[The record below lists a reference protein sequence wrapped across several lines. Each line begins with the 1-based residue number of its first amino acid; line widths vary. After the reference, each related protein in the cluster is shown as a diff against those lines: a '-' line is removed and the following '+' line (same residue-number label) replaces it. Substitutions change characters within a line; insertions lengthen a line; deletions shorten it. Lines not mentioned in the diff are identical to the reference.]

1 MNPNGP
7 VPPPKTLPQKPNLL
21 FIITDQDRGLM
32 HFPPGWEMK
41 NLTAMP
47 RLRRHGLTFT
57 RAYCS
62 TCMCSPSR
70 ATLFTGTFPPEHG
83 VILTLTQ
90 DMTYSDQEPTLATDF
105 QTMSRMLTAGGYAVS
120 YIGKWHL
127 SKDTYG
133 GFDNMVPKDMM
144 EYGFA
149 GWLPPDAGED
159 VAPEHFGGGRANR
172 DLAYINQAVNFLYN
186 VQQGN
191 NTEPFA
197 LFLSLVNPHDVL
209 SFPKTW
215 QADYGPEF
223 LEGDIELP
231 ATVDEDLSLKPT
243 VQQLLVPYLAGGLG
257 PLPTDEMKRQYLN
270 FYANLIKHTDAQINT
285 VLDVLYQVYDTRTG
299 RSLAD
304 TTLVVRTADHGE
316 MGMTHH
322 GMRQKIFNA
331 YEETMSVPMVIS
343 NPVLFP
349 KPEVSDQ
356 FFSLVDM
363 MPTIDGL
370 LKLGNPL
377 GYTFRGCDLSPVI
390 HHPQLAEP
398 VQDAI
403 LFTFDDFRAGNGNS
417 INPLPAANRIRCI
430 REARWKYAYYFYIA
444 PPEQNPPQSYP
455 REYEMYDLEH
465 DPLETNNLANP
476 ANPRYNDVVIA
487 FERER
492 LHKKLLALEAEKLG
506 AAALAE
512 EAAAALNQRQSASS
526 GQ

>member
-1 MNPNGP
+1 MHPKKP
-7 VPPPKTLPQKPNLL
+7 VPSPNALPQKPNLL

-32 HFPPGWEMK
+32 HFPPGWEEQ

-47 RLRRHGLTFT
+47 RLRKNGLTFT
-57 RAYCS
+57 QAFCS

-70 ATLFTGTFPPEHG
+70 ATLFTGLFPPEHS

-90 DMTYSDQEPTLATDF
+90 DMTYSDKEPELATDT
-105 QTMSRMLTAGGYAVS
+105 QNMSYMLSASGYNVS

-133 GFDNMVPKDMM
+133 GFDNMVPKDMLA
-144 EYGFA
+144 YGFS
-149 GWLPPDAGED
+149 GWIPPDAGED

-172 DLAYINQAVNFLYN
+172 DLAYVNQAINFLYN

-191 NTEPFA
+191 NPEPFA

-209 SFPKTW
+209 AFPKDW
-215 QADYGPEF
+215 REDYAPEY
-223 LEGDIELP
+223 LEGDIQLP
-231 ATVDEDLSLKPT
+231 ATVHEDLSHKPT
-243 VQQLLVPYLAGGLG
+243 VQQLLVPYLAEGLG

-270 FYANLIKHTDAQINT
+270 FYGNLIAHTDAQINS
-285 VLDVLYQVYDTRTG
+285 VLDVLYQVFDTATG

-304 TTLVVRTADHGE
+304 STIVVRTADHGE
-316 MGMTHH
+316 MGMTHN

-349 KPEVSDQ
+349 HAQVSNQ

-390 HHPQLAEP
+390 RHPQTSEV

-403 LFTFDDFRAGNGNS
+403 LFTFDDFRAGNGNE

-430 REARWKYAYYFYIA
+430 REERWKYAYYFYIA
-444 PPEQNPPQSYP
+444 PPEQDPPQSYP
-455 REYEMYDLEH
+455 REYEMYDLHH
-465 DPLETNNLANP
+465 DPNETHNLANP
-476 ANPRYNDVVIA
+476 NSPLYNDSVIA
-487 FERER
+487 AERER
-492 LHKKLLALEAEKLG
+492 LHRKLLALEEEKLG
-506 AAALAE
+506 AVTMIEDELASM
-512 EAAAALNQRQSASS
+512 R
-526 GQ
+526 